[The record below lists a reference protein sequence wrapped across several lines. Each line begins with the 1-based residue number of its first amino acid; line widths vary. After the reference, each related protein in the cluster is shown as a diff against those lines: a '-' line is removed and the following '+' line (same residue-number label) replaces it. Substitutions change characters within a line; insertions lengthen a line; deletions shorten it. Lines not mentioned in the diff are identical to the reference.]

1 LKKPPPWTP
10 RKNFLLWYNSFMFE
24 LKANYKITAEQKRVV
39 DTLVET
45 FEKGEDRQ
53 VLLGVTGSG
62 KTFTVANII
71 QRLNQPTLVL
81 SPNKTLAAQLY
92 QEFKGFFPGNRVG
105 YFISYYD
112 YYQPEAYIPQ
122 RNMYIAKEVSI
133 NPELERLRIDAVRSL
148 LESRHTIIVA
158 SVSAIY
164 SIGSPEDFFNQKITY
179 SLQSTTGREQLLKEF
194 VNLGYTRTEGLM
206 ESGKFRVRGDMIE
219 LFPTSEENPIRFLL
233 EDRKIRAIEVF
244 DAISAEVITPLESV
258 NIFPISYFYYKKDR
272 ISRIISR
279 VKADL
284 EERIAYF
291 SETDKPE
298 YAERIKERTLFD
310 MEMLDQY
317 GYCAGIENYS
327 LYLTGRKIG
336 EPPYTLLDFFKG
348 DYLTVIDE
356 SHISVP
362 QLRGMYRGDRSRKE
376 TLVKFGFRLPSALEN
391 RPLNFE
397 EADHKFG
404 RLLYVSATPTAYE
417 IADSHNRVTDLLVRP
432 TGLLDPKIELR
443 KSPSPVEDMVT
454 EIQKETQNNN
464 RVLVTT
470 LTKKM
475 AEKLADYL
483 ALKGIRCTYLH
494 SEIKTLDRIKILKK
508 LRTGE
513 VEVLIGINL
522 LREGLDL
529 PEVSL
534 VVILDADR
542 EGFLRSETSLIQTF
556 GRASRN
562 IAGRVI
568 LYLQGM
574 TDSLRRAVNESN
586 RRRQLQVRYNRRH
599 RITPAPINKEIK
611 DFYDDDYWIRKSEEE
626 ITSSFS
632 SRESL
637 EKEIAALSKKMKEKA
652 ENLDFKG
659 AALLRDRIKELKNMT
674 LEMY

>member
-1 LKKPPPWTP
+1 
-10 RKNFLLWYNSFMFE
+10 MFQ
-24 LKANYKITAEQKRVV
+24 LKAKYRITPEQKRVV
-39 DTLVET
+39 DTLVKR
-45 FEKGEDRQ
+45 FEEGDDRQ

-71 QRLNQPTLVL
+71 QCLNQPTLVL

-92 QEFKGFFPGNRVG
+92 QEFKGFFPENRVG

-112 YYQPEAYIPQ
+112 YYQPEAYVPQ
-122 RNMYIAKEVSI
+122 RNLYIAKEVSI

-148 LESRHTIIVA
+148 LESRYTVIVA

-179 SLQSTTGREQLLKEF
+179 SLQSAADRDQLLKEF

-206 ESGKFRVRGDMIE
+206 TSGKFRVRGDMIE
-219 LFPTSEENPIRFLL
+219 LFPTSEENPVRFLV
-233 EDRKIRAIEVF
+233 EDRKIMAIEVF
-244 DAISAEVITPLESV
+244 DAVTAEVIMALESV

-272 ISRIISR
+272 VNRIITR
-279 VKADL
+279 VKAEL

-291 SETDKPE
+291 IETDKPE

-327 LYLTGRKIG
+327 LYLTGREKG
-336 EPPYTLLDFFKG
+336 TPPYTLLDFFKG

-376 TLVKFGFRLPSALEN
+376 TLVKYGFRLSSALEN

-397 EADHKFG
+397 EADRKFE

-417 IADSHNRVTDLLVRP
+417 IADARHRVTDLLVRP

-443 KSPSPVEDMVT
+443 KSPSPVEDMIA
-454 EIQKETQNNN
+454 EIQKETRDNN

-483 ALKGIRCTYLH
+483 AIQGIRCTYLH
-494 SEIKTLDRIKILKK
+494 SEIKALDRIKIIKK

-534 VVILDADR
+534 VVIMDADR

-562 IAGRVI
+562 ISGRVI
-568 LYLQGM
+568 LYLQEL

-626 ITSSFS
+626 ITASFNS
-632 SRESL
+632 KERL
-637 EKEIAALSKKMKEKA
+637 EKEIQTLSQKMKEKA
-652 ENLDFKG
+652 ESLDFKG
-659 AALLRDRIKELKNMT
+659 AALLRDRIKSLKNMM
-674 LEMY
+674 LELF

>member
-1 LKKPPPWTP
+1 
-10 RKNFLLWYNSFMFE
+10 
-24 LKANYKITAEQKRVV
+24 
-39 DTLVET
+39 
-45 FEKGEDRQ
+45 
-53 VLLGVTGSG
+53 
-62 KTFTVANII
+62 
-71 QRLNQPTLVL
+71 
-81 SPNKTLAAQLY
+81 
-92 QEFKGFFPGNRVG
+92 
-105 YFISYYD
+105 
-112 YYQPEAYIPQ
+112 
-122 RNMYIAKEVSI
+122 MYIAKEVSI
-133 NPELERLRIDAVRSL
+133 NPELERLRIDAVRNL
-148 LESRHTIIVA
+148 LESRHTIVVA

-179 SLQSTTGREQLLKEF
+179 SLHSTTGRDQLLKEF
-194 VNLGYTRTEGLM
+194 VNLGYSRTEGLI

-219 LFPTSEENPIRFLL
+219 LFPTSEENPVRFLL
-233 EDRKIRAIEVF
+233 EGRKIQALEVF
-244 DAISAEVITPLESV
+244 DAITAQVIAPLESV

-272 ISRIISR
+272 VSRIISQ
-279 VKADL
+279 VKAEL

-291 SETDKPE
+291 IETDQPE

-327 LYLTGRKIG
+327 LYLTGRKKG

-376 TLVKFGFRLPSALEN
+376 TLVKYGFRLPSALEN

-397 EADHKFG
+397 EADRKFQ

-417 IADSHNRVTDLLVRP
+417 IADSHKQVTEILVRP
-432 TGLLDPKIELR
+432 TGLLDPEIQLR
-443 KSPSPVEDMVT
+443 KSASPVEDMAA
-454 EIQKETQNNN
+454 EIQKERENNN

-494 SEIKTLDRIKILKK
+494 SEIKALDRVKIIKK

-562 IAGRVI
+562 ISGRVI
-568 LYLQGM
+568 LYLQEM
-574 TDSLRRAVNESN
+574 TDSLRRAINESN
-586 RRRQLQVRYNRRH
+586 RRRRLQVRYNRQH
-599 RITPAPINKEIK
+599 HITPAPINKEIK

-626 ITSSFS
+626 ITASFS
-632 SRESL
+632 SKKSL
-637 EKEIAALSKKMKEKA
+637 EKEIESLSKKMKEKA
-652 ENLDFKG
+652 GNLDFKG
-659 AALLRDRIKELKNMT
+659 AALLRDRIKELKNMM
-674 LEMY
+674 LEMD